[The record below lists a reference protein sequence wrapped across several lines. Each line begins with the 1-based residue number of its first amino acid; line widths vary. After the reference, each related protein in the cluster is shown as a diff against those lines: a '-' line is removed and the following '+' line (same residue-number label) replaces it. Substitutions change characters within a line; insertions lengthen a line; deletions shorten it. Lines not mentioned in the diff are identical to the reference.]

1 MASLIRRSVQTL
13 HAYVPGEQPRAR
25 RLVKLNT
32 NENPY
37 PPSPRVARALAKF
50 DAEDLRR
57 YPDPTCRGLR
67 ERVARLHGCA
77 PDQVFVGNGS
87 DEVLALCAR
96 AFVERGAEVGFFEPS
111 YSLYPVLAAIEDVR
125 TKPVRLTEDFGW
137 AMPAGYRASLFYLT
151 QPNAPTSLPFPRAK
165 VSAFCRAFR
174 GVVLIDEAYAD
185 FADDTYLDLALR
197 RPNVLVSRTLSK
209 SYSLAG
215 LRLGYAVGAAPLIA
229 ALHKIKDS
237 YNVSR
242 LSQLLGEAAL
252 DDQRWMRRNVRR
264 VVATRTRTARALQAR
279 GWTVCDAATNFL
291 WARPPARAAAEV
303 FEALRAK
310 GIFVRYFPGPLTGA
324 FLRITIGTD
333 AQMTTLLRAL
343 DRIV

>member
-1 MASLIRRSVQTL
+1 MIRRSVQTL

-37 PPSPRVARALAKF
+37 PPSPRVARALARF

-57 YPDPTCRGLR
+57 YPDPTCSGLR
-67 ERVARLHGCA
+67 QRIARLHGCA

-96 AFVERGAEVGFFEPS
+96 AFVERDGAVGYFAPS

-125 TKPVRLTEDFGW
+125 TKPVRLADDFTW

-151 QPNAPTSLPFPRAK
+151 QPNAPTSRPFPRAK
-165 VSAFCRAFR
+165 VAAFCRRFR

-185 FADDTYLDLALR
+185 FAAETFMDLAIE

-215 LRLGYAVGAAPLIA
+215 LRLGYAVGPAPLVA

-242 LSQLLGEAAL
+242 LAQVLGEAAV

-264 VVATRTRTARALQAR
+264 VVATRARTARALRER
-279 GWTVCDAATNFL
+279 GWQVCDAATNFL
-291 WARPPARAAAEV
+291 WVRPPERTAAEV

-310 GIFVRYFPGPLTGA
+310 GIFVRYFPGSLTGD

-333 AQMTTLLRAL
+333 AQMDTLLRAL
-343 DRIV
+343 DRIG